1 MKDWILKNWWI
12 AAILLMFAIKISMVE
27 RKIDYTARLYEQ
39 ILIAVEEQNG
49 QIRETR
55 DAAVKLLD
63 SVQYLET
70 TK

>member
-12 AAILLMFAIKISMVE
+12 AAILLMFTIKLRMLE
-27 RKIDYTARLYEQ
+27 NRIDYTERLYEQ